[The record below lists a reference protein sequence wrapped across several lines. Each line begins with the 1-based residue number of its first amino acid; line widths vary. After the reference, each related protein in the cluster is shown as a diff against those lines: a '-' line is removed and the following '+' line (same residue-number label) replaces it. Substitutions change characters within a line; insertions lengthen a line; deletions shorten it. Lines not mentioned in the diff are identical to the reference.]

1 MKRVSGILPA
11 IALVAC
17 CVACNN
23 EHTSST
29 TERTDTMS
37 TTAPVVTNPAPDTAR
52 LVQDSGM
59 NGTVKENS
67 NASAANAA
75 AGGSN
80 AGHGA
85 TMTSGHRAAGNTARE
100 TRESSA
106 GTAELISPH
115 ATTVLRGE
123 KTGATP
129 PGVKKGRDYIP
140 RDSVNNR
147 TGLAPPR

>member
-37 TTAPVVTNPAPDTAR
+37 TTAPVVTNPAPDTAL

-59 NGTVKENS
+59 NGVVKENS
-67 NASAANAA
+67 NSSSAHAA
-75 AGGSN
+75 VGSGSAGR
-80 AGHGA
+80 GA
-85 TMTSGHRAAGNTARE
+85 TMASGHTGAGNTARE
-100 TRESSA
+100 TRESGSA
-106 GTAELISPH
+106 TGGQISPH
-115 ATTVLRGE
+115 ATTILRGE
-123 KTGATP
+123 KTGVTP
-129 PGVKKGRDYIP
+129 AGVKKGRDYKP